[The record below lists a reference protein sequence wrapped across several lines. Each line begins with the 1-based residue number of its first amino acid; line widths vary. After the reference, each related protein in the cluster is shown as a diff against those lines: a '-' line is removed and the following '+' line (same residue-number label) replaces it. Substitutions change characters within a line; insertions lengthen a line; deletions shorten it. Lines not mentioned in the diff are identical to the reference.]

1 MMKSKIKCI
10 YKIIATPH
18 ILVLVEPDQSDVTEP
33 QRHYPARSTSG
44 TLQAIALLAS
54 TAIIT
59 GVGIKQFN
67 ADEITPSEFA
77 MISAAV
83 LSGSIY
89 TVQVFPGEFKK
100 QCLEIF
106 RRFRNNP
113 YPSPLT
119 SKKIQCGLLGLTGI
133 TQMIAGTVI
142 VNEAEKI
149 GPESIALGSTLL
161 STGVYMWQCIP
172 QSNEEDTSKISKI
185 RITQM
190 SLLFISF
197 CTQLILSSMK
207 LSEVHS
213 QTPDAENMPK
223 TNFTDDL
230 ILLLAMLLNSIIF
243 FGQSIPKSVKSTV
256 THAIGSCLFS
266 GTENRNSPDIPM
278 ITDERDVNKPDVD
291 ELVENEFGVLE
302 STV

>member
-1 MMKSKIKCI
+1 MKTKIKCI

-18 ILVLVEPDQSDVTEP
+18 ILVLSELESKSVFNRANKTP
-33 QRHYPARSTSG
+33 RIYPPRKLSG
-44 TLQAIALLAS
+44 TLQALALLAS
-54 TAIIT
+54 TASIA
-59 GVGIKQFN
+59 GLGIKQFN

-106 RRFRNNP
+106 RRFRDNP

-119 SKKIQCGLLGLTGI
+119 SKKIQFGLLGLTGI
-133 TQMIAGTVI
+133 TQMIAGAVI
-142 VNEAEKI
+142 VNKAEKKDS
-149 GPESIALGSTLL
+149 ESLSLGSTLL
-161 STGVYMWQCIP
+161 STAVYMWQCAP
-172 QSNEEDTSKISKI
+172 QSNEEDSSKISKS

-197 CTQLILSSMK
+197 STQLILSSIK

-213 QTPDAENMPK
+213 QTPGYEKTPK
-223 TNFTDDL
+223 TDFTDDL
-230 ILLLAMLLNSIIF
+230 ILLLAMLINSIIF
-243 FGQSIPKSVKSTV
+243 FGQSIPKSIKSRI
-256 THAIGSCLFS
+256 THAIGSCIYP
-266 GTENRNSPDIPM
+266 GTENRNSPELPM
-278 ITDERDVNKPDVD
+278 ITDAPD
-291 ELVENEFGVLE
+291 VLE
-302 STV
+302 STL